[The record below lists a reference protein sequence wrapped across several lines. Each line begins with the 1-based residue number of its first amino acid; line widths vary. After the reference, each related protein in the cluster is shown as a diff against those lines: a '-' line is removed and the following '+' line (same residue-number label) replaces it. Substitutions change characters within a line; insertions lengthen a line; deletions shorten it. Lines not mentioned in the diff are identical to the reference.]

1 MRIPDL
7 GQSIYALGQSVS
19 NLGQN
24 VARYNTQQIQAR
36 RTQEVNNGLA
46 NVSNDFA
53 VRSRSLFRDFES
65 SMQNFTSSVDM
76 RTADLGTQ
84 YQIWKDETRA
94 LYAQQYEGDEEMSEA
109 VNQYLDGQFFNL
121 DQQFNIRSEELYDSL
136 VVKETGDQ
144 FIQAAEAQNFQGI
157 DAMEAQMITNIENGE
172 QWTFNEQQIRDMANL
187 AREQAVINVIADDT
201 EGMTAVEARD
211 YALNFDSDMIGTEAR
226 NQIASAVYE
235 RQQGWMG
242 EQDTQN
248 HRRIFDN
255 FKNSQ
260 TIDELM
266 NLRDSV
272 VNRRFGYTETQT
284 DIYWV
289 NQIDAQISFLQQQ
302 IETGIDM
309 TQSTIAD
316 EYKSRIYTR
325 IAAMDDL
332 ESIRQDVILG
342 TQNGLFS
349 GEEGLSIIED
359 AENRIGFD
367 FYANAIKVF
376 EEEQTGVPGAGLLG
390 SKGNVT
396 LTTAQRGEAEYRLQ
410 QFVNGLIN
418 DNSNNIGSI
427 RDIDAETIN
436 AAALNIRADI
446 AGETTARRVQEIELF
461 SSMNNDD
468 QTWIGRDKN
477 LPTETLIDFVDADGM
492 VGRADQFAEEL
503 DQIRVE
509 FRDYVV
515 DSISNPSASDRY
527 NLAGLF
533 GEGPIDIPETDVWVD
548 EVSGRVQL
556 FVPSEYESEA
566 RVELPQPDGRRG
578 YVLSVTILNGD
589 VAPVVYDPRRGD
601 GAQLEDYMPLSEARP
616 KLYLGRQSLIRPNPI
631 SGGL

>member
-1 MRIPDL
+1 
-7 GQSIYALGQSVS
+7 
-19 NLGQN
+19 
-24 VARYNTQQIQAR
+24 
-36 RTQEVNNGLA
+36 
-46 NVSNDFA
+46 
-53 VRSRSLFRDFES
+53 
-65 SMQNFTSSVDM
+65 
-76 RTADLGTQ
+76 
-84 YQIWKDETRA
+84 
-94 LYAQQYEGDEEMSEA
+94 
-109 VNQYLDGQFFNL
+109 
-121 DQQFNIRSEELYDSL
+121 
-136 VVKETGDQ
+136 
-144 FIQAAEAQNFQGI
+144 
-157 DAMEAQMITNIENGE
+157 
-172 QWTFNEQQIRDMANL
+172 
-187 AREQAVINVIADDT
+187 
-201 EGMTAVEARD
+201 
-211 YALNFDSDMIGTEAR
+211 
-226 NQIASAVYE
+226 
-235 RQQGWMG
+235 
-242 EQDTQN
+242 
-248 HRRIFDN
+248 
-255 FKNSQ
+255 
-260 TIDELM
+260 
-266 NLRDSV
+266 
-272 VNRRFGYTETQT
+272 
-284 DIYWV
+284 
-289 NQIDAQISFLQQQ
+289 LQQQ